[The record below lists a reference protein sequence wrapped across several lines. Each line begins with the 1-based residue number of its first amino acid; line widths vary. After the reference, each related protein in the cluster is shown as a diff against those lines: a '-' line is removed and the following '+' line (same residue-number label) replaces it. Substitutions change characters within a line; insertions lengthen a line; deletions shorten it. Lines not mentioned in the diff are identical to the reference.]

1 MNLIH
6 LWSFNFQPH
15 IARLFGKKDNSS
27 NIMPM
32 QYKDV
37 EKLLETEKSRC
48 RRLQD
53 QLSQARAEVVALQ
66 RESKPIFKRFLIIC
80 EVSR

>member
-1 MNLIH
+1 M
-6 LWSFNFQPH
+6 SFNFQPH

-27 NIMPM
+27 NMPM

-53 QLSQARAEVVALQ
+53 QLSQARAEIVALQ
-66 RESKPIFKRFLIIC
+66 RESKPVFEIF
-80 EVSR
+80 